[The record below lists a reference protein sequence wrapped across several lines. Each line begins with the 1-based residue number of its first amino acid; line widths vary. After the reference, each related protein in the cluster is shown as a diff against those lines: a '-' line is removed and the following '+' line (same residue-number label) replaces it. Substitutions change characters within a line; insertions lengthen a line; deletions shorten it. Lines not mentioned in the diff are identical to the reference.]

1 MTIKLVM
8 YRDRREPLGFC
19 LLASDDLQE
28 EQLQKIPPGQE
39 LIVEIKQPRNP
50 NHHRLFFALLNIT
63 QHQTDDFPS
72 TDMLLTWLKIK
83 LGHVDVMIWDEGKTY
98 YVPKSIS
105 FASMD
110 QDSFREFFDRALDV
124 IVQRYGF
131 DRPALLKEIEQATGL
146 HWSNAA

>member
-8 YRDRREPLGFC
+8 RRSGFWLIPTDGIQEKC
-19 LLASDDLQE
+19 LHRLKQGKE
-28 EQLQKIPPGQE
+28 VE
-39 LIVEIKQPRNP
+39 VEIKQPRNP
-50 NHHRLFFALLNIT
+50 QHHRLFFALLNIT
-63 QHQTDDFPS
+63 QHQTEDFPS

-110 QDSFREFFDRALDV
+110 QDSFRDFFDRALDV

-146 HWSNAA
+146 HWSEAA